1 MSVFAFTFAR
11 GGSKGLPGKNI
22 KELGGIPLI
31 AHSLL
36 LARRM
41 PGIDG
46 VFVSTDCDEIAR
58 VAREQ
63 GAEVIMRPAEL
74 ATDNAPEWLAWQHAI
89 RHVQDSGRS
98 FDVFLSL
105 PSTSPLRSEVDVDAC
120 IGSLD
125 ADTDVVITVTPASR
139 NPYFNMVV
147 RDAEG
152 GSRIVLGEGNTA
164 RRQEAPEV
172 FDITTVAYVARPWFI
187 LNHKKLFDGR
197 VKSVVVPKERA
208 VDIDDAVDFQLAEI
222 LYQNANDSAR

>member
-41 PGIDG
+41 PAIDG

-105 PSTSPLRSEVDVDAC
+105 PSTSPLRSEVDVNAC
-120 IGSLD
+120 IASLD
-125 ADTDVVITVTPASR
+125 GDTDVVITVTPASR

-152 GSRIVLGEGNTA
+152 GSRIVLGEANTA

-172 FDITTVAYVARPWFI
+172 FDITTVAYVARPSFI

-222 LYQNANDSAR
+222 LYKNANDSAR